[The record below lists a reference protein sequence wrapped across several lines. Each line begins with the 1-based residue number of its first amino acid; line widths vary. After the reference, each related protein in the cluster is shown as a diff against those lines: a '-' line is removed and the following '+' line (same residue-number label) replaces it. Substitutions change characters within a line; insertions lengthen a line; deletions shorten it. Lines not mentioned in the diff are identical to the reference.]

1 MSTADDAAQTEMDG
15 MTAAFSTALKKLG
28 LKDSTDPIAEL
39 VGRKIVRAAL
49 AGERDP
55 TALCERAMEG
65 EATARQSRPSGR
77 DRRKT

>member
-1 MSTADDAAQTEMDG
+1 MSTADDATQAQMNG
-15 MTAAFSTALKKLG
+15 MMAAFSNALKKLG

-55 TALCERAMEG
+55 TVLCDRAMEG
-65 EATARQSRPSGR
+65 TQPPHNLNRQGPIGR
-77 DRRKT
+77 D